1 MDSDLYELN
10 LIFLQKAR
18 EWLASG
24 QDHKAQVLLGLNAEA
39 AAWLKQ
45 LPIGRLQSLAASN
58 LLSYTL
64 RVPPQVLQELA
75 EAEAMSDPVRW
86 HLLASTIQG
95 SPHDDHAA

>member
-39 AAWLKQ
+39 AAWLRR
-45 LPIGRLQSLAASN
+45 LPIGRLQALAASN

-64 RVPPQVLQELA
+64 RVPPQVLKELA

-86 HLLASTIQG
+86 QFLASAIRD
-95 SPHDDHAA
+95 SSHDDHPA